1 MITLQP
7 FLWLVLGALLQMF
20 GFGKRAIP
28 LAPWLGFLFLLRFS
42 HAQPPLIAC
51 LGVWLAFFVA
61 IAVANQGAIKL
72 PPLGFFGIVL
82 LISGTI
88 TLPFLVDRL
97 LAPRLPA
104 LLSTLVFPCAYV
116 LEEWISSQANPFGT
130 WGSEAYTQYG
140 NLPLMQLASVT
151 GLWGITFLITWF
163 GSTGTW
169 VWSNGFDWSIV
180 RVEVLAF
187 AAVWSLVM
195 LAGGARLSFAPRN
208 TPTVRVAGIGWP
220 ADEFDWNKVDSLVSD
235 DSLSAEQ
242 LELAR
247 QNLST
252 LHQRLLEDSRREAR
266 AGAKIVAWTEACA
279 IVLAPDYPDLIENAQ
294 QLAKEEAIYLL
305 VPAGVIHRERPQPR
319 ADNLSVLVTP
329 QGEVAFTYRKAH
341 EIPPASFF
349 TLLGKGPVSTH
360 DSQYGRL
367 AGAICFDL
375 DHPGYARQVGRAGAD
390 ILLAPYGDWE
400 TIKNLHASMAAFRAI
415 ENGVSLV
422 RPAKGG
428 LSSAVDPYGR
438 VLASM
443 DEFTAQQ
450 RIMVAQVP
458 FSGRR
463 TLYAILGDWL
473 VWLSAAGLL
482 AMIIASILHKTL

>member
-1 MITLQP
+1 MVTLQP
-7 FLWLVLGALLQMF
+7 LLWLVLGGLLQGF
-20 GFGKRAIP
+20 NFGKRMIP
-28 LAPWLGFLFLLRFS
+28 LAPWLGFLFFLRFS

-51 LGVWLAFFVA
+51 LGVWLALFVG
-61 IAVANQGAIKL
+61 IAVANRGVIKL

-82 LISGTI
+82 LISVTL
-88 TLPFLVDRL
+88 TLPFLADRL

-104 LLSTLVFPCAYV
+104 LLSTLVFPCAFV
-116 LEEWISSQANPFGT
+116 LVEWISAQLNPFGT
-130 WGSEAYTQYG
+130 WGSQAYTQYG
-140 NLPLMQLASVT
+140 NLPLMQLASWT

-163 GSTGTW
+163 GSIGAW
-169 VWSNGFDWSIV
+169 VWNNGFNWSIV

-187 AAVWSLVM
+187 AAVWVLVM
-195 LAGGARLSFAPRN
+195 LAGGARLAFAPLH
-208 TPTVRVAGIGWP
+208 TPTVRAAGIGWP
-220 ADEFDWNKVDSLVSD
+220 AGVYDWSELDALISD

-242 LELAR
+242 LNLAR
-247 QNLST
+247 QKLSI
-252 LHQRLLEDSRREAR
+252 LRQRLLDDSRREAR
-266 AGAKIVAWTEACA
+266 AGAKIVAWTEGCA
-279 IVLAPDYPDLIENAQ
+279 LVFAQDYEAWIETALQ
-294 QLAKEEAIYLL
+294 FAKEEGIYLL
-305 VPAGVIHRERPQPR
+305 MGEAVIHRERPQPR
-319 ADNLSVLVTP
+319 ADNLAVLITP

-341 EIPPASFF
+341 EIPPASFV
-349 TLLGKGPVSTH
+349 TLLGKGPVSIH

-367 AGAICFDL
+367 AGVICFDL

-463 TLYAILGDWL
+463 TLYAILGDWFA
-473 VWLSAAGLL
+473 WLSAAGLL
-482 AMIIASILHKTL
+482 VMIIASILHSTL